1 MRDGLVKVCK
11 QEAYVKRLVRSVVW
25 VFASGVVSA
34 PSSALALDGSL
45 RDRVTERIAE
55 RRAGTGKNEAGA
67 VAIAPGDHVF
77 TLQHAGVERKF
88 RLHVPAGYD
97 AARPAPL
104 LVALHGGG
112 GNMDYQANDKFYGL
126 ISKSEQEGFVVVF
139 PNGHS
144 RFRDGKLA
152 TWNAGRCCGDARD
165 GNVDDV
171 GFIRKMVED
180 VGRRVN
186 VDSARIY
193 ATGMSNGGLMSYRLA
208 CEMADVFTAI
218 APVAGTDNT
227 LVCSPAR
234 PVSVLHIHAR
244 DDDHVL
250 FEGGAGPASVERSK
264 VTDFTS
270 VADTVAKWVQLNG
283 CRSDAERTLEVDGA
297 YCDTYRQCR
306 GGAQVQLCVTAD
318 GGHSWPGG
326 NKPRIGAAPSRAI
339 SAIDVMW
346 NFFTRH

>member
-1 MRDGLVKVCK
+1 MRDGLVMVCR
-11 QEAYVKRLVRSVVW
+11 QEAHVKRLVRSVVW
-25 VFASGVVSA
+25 VIACGVVSA
-34 PSSALALDGSL
+34 PSRVLALDGSL
-45 RDRVTERIAE
+45 REHVKERIAE
-55 RRAGTGKNEAGA
+55 RRTGTGQNEVGA

-126 ISKSEQEGFVVVF
+126 ISTSEREGFVVAF
-139 PNGHS
+139 PNGYS
-144 RFRDGKLA
+144 RFRGGKVA

-165 GNVDDV
+165 GNSDDV

-180 VGRRVN
+180 IRRRVN

-208 CEMADVFTAI
+208 CEMADVFSAI

-227 LVCSPAR
+227 ITCSPVR

-283 CRSDAERTLEVDGA
+283 CRPEAERLLETGGT
-297 YCDTYRQCR
+297 YCDVYRQCR

-326 NKPRIGAAPSRAI
+326 SKPRIGAAPSRAI
-339 SAIDVMW
+339 LANDVMW
-346 NFFTRH
+346 DFFTRR